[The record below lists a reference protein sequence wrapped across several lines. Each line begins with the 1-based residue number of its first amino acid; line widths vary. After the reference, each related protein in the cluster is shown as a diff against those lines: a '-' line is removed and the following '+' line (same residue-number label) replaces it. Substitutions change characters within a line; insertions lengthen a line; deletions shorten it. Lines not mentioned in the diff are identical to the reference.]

1 MSYKD
6 LRINDTLSNEFAN
19 AMATMG
25 IKFAARDDK
34 PFTASTDMGNVS
46 YAIPSF
52 HGGFGIAVRDGATLH
67 QEPFAEA
74 AGSPEAFEIAMQC
87 AKDLA
92 LLGWR
97 VLRDDSVAAEAMR
110 DFNEKE

>member
-6 LRINDTLSNEFAN
+6 LRINDTLSNEFVN
-19 AMATMG
+19 AMAAIG
-25 IKFAARDDK
+25 IKFSTRDDK

-46 YAIPSF
+46 YAVPSF

-74 AGSPEAFEIAMQC
+74 AASREAFEIAMHC
-87 AKDLA
+87 GKGLA

-97 VLRDDSVAAEAMR
+97 VLHDDSVAAEALR